1 MQVSQGPEQGTGL
14 LGATMWVLRTEPWSS
29 PRVLLSVLNISL
41 DRFDFVFLRF
51 FFLRISY
58 MVWLLFFTFIE
69 DYYVSVKH
77 SGIKNNE

>member
-51 FFLRISY
+51 FF
-58 MVWLLFFTFIE
+58 FENFIHG
-69 DYYVSVKH
+69 VAVVFH
-77 SGIKNNE
+77 IH